1 MPKIKILPDD
11 KTIDI
16 EDGKNLLEGSIEK
29 DIPHVGA
36 CGGNGKCSTCR
47 IYILEGVENCEEMN
61 DGEKEMAKHLNF
73 GPEIR
78 LACQTYIKGDLKYR
92 RLVIDDND
100 LEVMRSIQP
109 IGVEKDVAILFTD
122 IRGFTSFSERHPPY
136 DVLFI
141 LNRHF
146 HQMSKI
152 VESNEGIV
160 DNYIGDSLFAV
171 FGMED
176 DKDSAFKAVKSGVE
190 MLSEVDKMKEYMQ
203 TMYQEEFE
211 IGIGIH
217 YGKVVAGE
225 MGRGEKVKK
234 TVIGDN
240 VNLASRIESANK
252 QAGTRFL
259 ISETVYE
266 KVKDRVVSDDFV
278 RMKLPGKEEK
288 YTLFEISG
296 IKSKK

>member
-1 MPKIKILPDD
+1 MPKVKILPDD

-16 EDGKNLLEGSIEK
+16 DEEKTLLEGSLERE
-29 DIPHVGA
+29 IPHVNA
-36 CGGNGKCSTCR
+36 CGGIGKCSTCR
-47 IYILEGVENCEEMN
+47 VYILEGVENCGSRNEEEEEMAN
-61 DGEKEMAKHLNF
+61 NLNF

-78 LACQTYIKGDLKYR
+78 LACQTHLKGDVKYR
-92 RLVIDDND
+92 RLVIDDKD
-100 LEVMRSIQP
+100 LEVTSSSQP
-109 IGVEKDVAILFTD
+109 IGNEKEVAILFTD

-146 HQMSKI
+146 NQMSKI
-152 VESNEGIV
+152 VEMNGGIV
-160 DNYIGDSLFAV
+160 DNYIGDSLLAV
-171 FGMED
+171 FGMEND
-176 DKDSAFKAVKSGVE
+176 NDFIFKAVKTGVE
-190 MLSEVDKMKEYMQ
+190 MLSDVDKMKEYMKS
-203 TMYQEEFE
+203 MYQEEFE

-217 YGKVVAGE
+217 FGKVVAGE
-225 MGRGEKVKK
+225 IGRGDRVKK

-259 ISETVYE
+259 ISEAVYSE
-266 KVKDRVVSDDFV
+266 VKDRVISDDFV

-288 YTLFEISG
+288 YTLYEISG
-296 IKSKK
+296 VKTPK

>member
-1 MPKIKILPDD
+1 MPKAKILPDD

-16 EDGKNLLEGSIEK
+16 DEEKTLLEGSLERE
-29 DIPHVGA
+29 IPHVNA
-36 CGGNGKCSTCR
+36 CGGIGKCSTCR
-47 IYILEGVENCEEMN
+47 VYILEGVENCGNRNEEEEEMAN
-61 DGEKEMAKHLNF
+61 NLNF

-78 LACQTYIKGDLKYR
+78 LACQTRLKGDIKYR
-92 RLVIDDND
+92 RLVIDDED
-100 LEVMRSIQP
+100 LEVSSLSRP
-109 IGVEKDVAILFTD
+109 IGNEREVAILFTD

-146 HQMSKI
+146 NQMSKI
-152 VESNEGIV
+152 VEMNGGIV
-160 DNYIGDSLFAV
+160 DNYIGDSLFAI

-176 DKDSAFKAVKSGVE
+176 EEDFVFKAVKSGVE
-190 MLSEVDKMKEYMQ
+190 MLNDVDKMKGYMQ
-203 TMYQEEFE
+203 SMYQEKFE

-217 YGKVVAGE
+217 YGKVVSGE
-225 MGRGEKVKK
+225 IGRGEKIKK

-266 KVKDRVVSDDFV
+266 EVKDRVISDDFV

-288 YTLFEISG
+288 YTLYEISD
-296 IKSKK
+296 IKKKG

>member
-11 KTIDI
+11 KTIDVD
-16 EDGKNLLEGSIEK
+16 EKKTLLEASLDQE
-29 DIPHVGA
+29 IPHVNA
-36 CGGNGKCSTCR
+36 CGGHGKCSTCR
-47 IYILEGVENCEEMN
+47 IYLLEGVENCEKRN
-61 DGEKEMAKHLNF
+61 DEEEEMATNLKF

-78 LACQTYIKGDLKYR
+78 LACQTYLKGDVKYR

-100 LEVMRSIQP
+100 LEVMSSSRP
-109 IGVEKDVAILFTD
+109 IGVEKEVAILFTD

-146 HQMSKI
+146 NQMSKI
-152 VESNEGIV
+152 VETNGGIV

-176 DKDSAFKAVKSGVE
+176 DNDSAFKAVKSGVE
-190 MLSEVDKMKEYMQ
+190 MLSEVDKMKEYMKS
-203 TMYQEEFE
+203 MYQEEFE

-259 ISETVYE
+259 ISEIVYE
-266 KVKDRVVSDDFV
+266 EVKDRVVSDDFV

-288 YTLFEISG
+288 YTLYEISG
-296 IKSKK
+296 IKSKA